1 MCIFLQYRNRFGL
14 LLILELERMDIETLR
29 QEREEK
35 RRQRRE
41 RIRRILEDDG
51 TTPSR
56 SSRLEKSEASKES
69 APRSQRSS
77 AARRARDETTSA
89 SPARETANEGISG
102 SARSSEDSKISPR
115 TAEDDG
121 STLSNLKAKRDARR
135 RRNREHDLKQNNMKV
150 FDHRCFFFKCPPYYI
165 LELLRA
171 YTSRYTN

>member
-1 MCIFLQYRNRFGL
+1 
-14 LLILELERMDIETLR
+14 MDIETLR

-56 SSRLEKSEASKES
+56 SSRLEKSEAGKES
-69 APRSQRSS
+69 PRSQRSS
-77 AARRARDETTSA
+77 AARRARDKTASA
-89 SPARETANEGISG
+89 SPTNETANESISG
-102 SARSSEDSKISPR
+102 SARNSGDSKISPR

-121 STLSNLKAKRDARR
+121 STLSSLKAKRDARR

-150 FDHRCFFFKCPPYYI
+150 FDDKCCFSMYTYI
-165 LELLRA
+165 HII
-171 YTSRYTN
+171 

>member
-77 AARRARDETTSA
+77 AARRAR
-89 SPARETANEGISG
+89 GISG